1 MSIGLNWNVFLRVS
15 TEAKCNKAIEK
26 IRHALPLSF
35 EVQSKE
41 SYWKDQHL
49 YKVIATSGVDAATPG
64 EGFYKIMKALNGI
77 ARSWTVRPPVE
88 GDVWEF
94 SGASAP
100 NSATIPEI
108 DSVSFSTI
116 ENSRNQTPGNA
127 VAVATP

>member
-15 TEAKCNKAIEK
+15 TEAKCDKAIEK

-35 EVQSKE
+35 KVQSKE
-41 SYWKDQHL
+41 SYWKDRHL
-49 YKVIATSGVDAATPG
+49 YKVIATSGVDAATPS
-64 EGFYKIMKALNGI
+64 EGFYRIMKALNGI

-88 GDVWEF
+88 GEVWEF

-108 DSVSFSTI
+108 DSVSCSTI
-116 ENSRNQTPGNA
+116 ESNRNQTFGDA
-127 VAVATP
+127 LTAAK